1 MTLDPAATEPPA
13 PRNRPGGV
21 LLRNGLL
28 ALLSVAAGLAACEA
42 ALRLF
47 HPRYEL
53 AANPPLPGTPSSP
66 AGERAYQIQ
75 FHPDT
80 GAAHRVVHNNLGGRQ
95 SRDFPA
101 ASLDGT
107 VNIAFFGDSLTE
119 NLHMPA
125 QYSYTEPLDYL
136 LNTADGKSD
145 SSVLDAPRFQVLNFG
160 VWGAGT
166 GRSYLRW
173 RSLPAR
179 RELDHVFYM
188 ATNNDFRELREAL
201 GSGLVR
207 LGESGELLEGG
218 PPLTPAW
225 KRLLARS
232 HMTYLVL
239 DAWRR
244 FDVRPDPGEPGSGG
258 VRFRRPEMLRVMR
271 ALVRRWKAEVEAD
284 GGAFHVVLTPGR
296 EFWFDA
302 IARDAAPESSAG
314 SAGVV
319 DLLEC
324 FKATVP
330 DFRWGDWQFVNDPHW
345 TPAANMLAA
354 TCLYRHLE
362 RALDLP
368 TRAEEE
374 LAQARHAYYRAF
386 MDAPAW
392 QGERYMPT
400 AAWAR
405 SARGGAAGARTGREA
420 ANGGAI
426 VAKYLALEL
435 ASAPVPAW
443 LRDAY
448 AAGAVATSAWDVY
461 ANARERRLAYV
472 KSPCDAHWRARDP
485 GGGFFLHAVPFT
497 REKLP
502 AHPSGLDFVNL
513 DHGPF
518 SYHHRSM
525 YYHRVAYHRW
535 SADECVF
542 SMRLPDY
549 PLSRVRTGQYAERRE
564 GGQTSY
570 EELWS
575 ATFRMP
581 LARSA
586 WDVYASADGRGLE
599 YVKAPCRR
607 ADTEPRFYLHVYP
620 LRSADRPGAG
630 RAYANRDFAWD
641 AAGAVVDGA
650 CRISAAL
657 PEFPIAFVHTG
668 QYRDGVISRRL
679 WSVRVDFAEVER
691 LAPAAGDGDA

>member
-1 MTLDPAATEPPA
+1 M
-13 PRNRPGGV
+13 
-21 LLRNGLL
+21 LRNGLL

-136 LNTADGKSD
+136 LNVSVRADGKSD

-160 VWGAGT
+160 VWGTGT

-173 RSLPAR
+173 RALPMR
-179 RELDHVFYM
+179 RALDHVFYM
-188 ATNNDFRELREAL
+188 AVGNDFRELRMAL
-201 GSGLVR
+201 GSGMVR

-284 GGAFHVVLTPGR
+284 GGVFHVALTPERG
-296 EFWFDA
+296 FWFDA
-302 IARDAAPESSAG
+302 IARDAAQEPLVG
-314 SAGVV
+314 AGVV

-324 FKATVP
+324 FKAAVP

-345 TPAANMLAA
+345 TPAANMVAA

-362 RALDLP
+362 RALGLP

-405 SARGGAAGARTGREA
+405 SRPEGERGERRQNASE
-420 ANGGAI
+420 AI

-435 ASAPVPAW
+435 ASAPAPAW

-448 AAGAVATSAWDVY
+448 AAGAVAMSMWDVY
-461 ANARERRLAYV
+461 ANARERRLVYV
-472 KSPCDAHWRARDP
+472 KSPCGANWRARGPD
-485 GGGFFLHAVPFT
+485 GGFFLHAVPFT

-502 AHPSGLDFVNL
+502 AAPGGLDFVNL
-513 DHGPF
+513 DGMPLW
-518 SYHHRSM
+518 YHHRS
-525 YYHRVAYHRW
+525 A
-535 SADECVF
+535 AECVF
-542 SMRLPDY
+542 SVRLPDY
-549 PLSRVRTGQYAERRE
+549 PLSRVSTGRYTQRRE

-575 ATFRMP
+575 VAFRMP
-581 LARSA
+581 LARSV
-586 WDVYASADGRGLE
+586 WDVYASADGRRLD
-599 YVKAPCRR
+599 YVKVPCRR
-607 ADTEPRFYLHVYP
+607 TNTESRFYLHAYP
-620 LRSADRPGAG
+620 LRAADRPGG

-641 AAGAVVDGA
+641 AAGVMEDGA

-668 QYRDGVISRRL
+668 QYRDGVVSRRL
-679 WSVRVDFAEVER
+679 WSARVDFAEMER
-691 LAPAAGDGDA
+691 LAPAGKRQ